1 MRLLLLLLLSA
12 SALADSQNQQD
23 GSLNTN
29 NVDSTVNSNNT
40 TEDKSV
46 SNVYNGAGSSSEMP
60 VGSAIA
66 PSYMSSGVDTCLKG
80 SSGSLQ
86 TLSYAFAKGGYKE
99 DENCNRRRDAKLLS
113 DLGMKVAAVAR
124 MCESEEVWLSMF
136 KSGTPCP
143 LLSNGKLVVGKRA
156 LLMMKMNPELYIPM
170 YGKVRM
176 TRPYVRDPEP
186 NYTRT
191 QEWFNEVLNI
201 GVKEDVEESSDDLSV
216 SDRFRR
222 TGE

>member
-1 MRLLLLLLLSA
+1 MLLSA

-66 PSYMSSGVDTCLKG
+66 PSYMSSGVDTCLEKDRQEADAV
-80 SSGSLQ
+80 LCICQ
-86 TLSYAFAKGGYKE
+86 GGYKE
-99 DENCNRRRDAKLLS
+99 DETVTAEGTPSFLS

-136 KSGTPCP
+136 KSGTLAPC
-143 LLSNGKLVVGKRA
+143 
-156 LLMMKMNPELYIPM
+156 Y
-170 YGKVRM
+170 RM
-176 TRPYVRDPEP
+176 A
-186 NYTRT
+186 
-191 QEWFNEVLNI
+191 
-201 GVKEDVEESSDDLSV
+201 S
-216 SDRFRR
+216 
-222 TGE
+222 